1 MEARIEFQDGD
12 LRAQLRAAQQ
22 GASDMT
28 PLMDMIGTRLEQSAR
43 TRIENT
49 NETPDGTPWPKS
61 FRVTAGQGGKTLL
74 DTGRLRDSITHRAA
88 PNEAEIGTNDIK
100 AAVHQFGA
108 TITAKNG
115 KGLFFRLADGSEVL
129 VGSVKIPA
137 RPYLGVSRED
147 EEIISQDLVPAYW
160 AGVLADA

>member
-28 PLMDMIGTRLEQSAR
+28 PLMDMIGDQLVTTTKRR
-43 TRIENT
+43 F
-49 NETPDGTPWPKS
+49 NESNEAPDGTPWPKS
-61 FRVTAGQGGKTLL
+61 FRVIVGQGGKTLN
-74 DTGRLRDSITHRAA
+74 DTQALRDSVVTRATA
-88 PNEAEIGTNDIK
+88 TEVEIGSNLIK

-115 KGLFFRLADGSEVL
+115 KGLAFRLADGSAVL

>member
-12 LRAQLRAAQQ
+12 LRAQLKAAQAA
-22 GASDMT
+22 ASDMT
-28 PLMDMIGTRLEQSAR
+28 PLMGMIGARLEQSAR
-43 TRIENT
+43 TRIEST

-61 FRVTAGQGGKTLL
+61 FRVIAGQGGKTLL
-74 DTGRLRDSITHRAA
+74 NSGRFVSKMQHRATST
-88 PNEAEIGTNDIK
+88 EVEIGNNEVQ

-115 KGLFFRLADGSEVL
+115 KGLFFRLADGAEVL

-147 EEIISQDLVPAYW
+147 EEIISQDLVPAHW